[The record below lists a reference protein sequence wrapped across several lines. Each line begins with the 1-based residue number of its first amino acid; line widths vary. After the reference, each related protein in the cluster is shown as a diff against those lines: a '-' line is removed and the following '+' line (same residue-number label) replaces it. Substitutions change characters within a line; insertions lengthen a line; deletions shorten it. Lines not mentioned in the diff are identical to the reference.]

1 MLAVTTLDR
10 LVGCRSLAG
19 NSLGETGYVKASAVQ
34 GDSKEVGAT
43 VVYEGRE
50 MVVSQGVDSD
60 GELKMIDMNDATIV
74 QLQEAAHASLVIKF
88 I

>member
-19 NSLGETGYVKASAVQ
+19 NRLGETGYVKASKVQ

-50 MVVSQGVDSD
+50 MVVSKGVDSD

-74 QLQEAAHASLVIKF
+74 QLQEAAHAGLLFKF
-88 I
+88 V